1 MAVQGTSPKRNRFRL
16 FAAMAAGALAGC
28 VALSACGSGGSGAAS
43 QGSGGT
49 PSAPSA
55 SQAAENNPNLDL
67 GTSLGGK
74 PEPDV
79 TLTNQFGQKMSL
91 RQFRGKVVL
100 LGFVDSECT
109 TVCPLT
115 TLAMLQAKQMLGA
128 AGNQVQLLGI
138 NANPTAIAQSDVM
151 SYSRAHGM
159 VNRWDFL
166 TGSLPQLKAIWK
178 AFHIYAQ
185 IDRGLVDHTPALY
198 VIGTHGRLQRVYLTQ
213 MAYDSIGQS
222 AQVVAQEVAKLLPG
236 HPSLS
241 HGGSLSYISG
251 QTPAQTATLTTT
263 TGSRVTLGPGQGHLV
278 VFFATWLTETSDLR
292 SSLLNLNSYVQT
304 ARQHHLPPL
313 TAVDEA
319 VTEPSANAAETYIK
333 GLGQPLAYPV
343 ALDTTGRL
351 ADGYGVQDQPWYVLT
366 SAKGKVV
373 WSHDGWLS
381 SAGLAAAVTKHAAA
395 R

>member
-1 MAVQGTSPKRNRFRL
+1 MAVYGASPRRARFRL
-16 FAAMAAGALAGC
+16 LAAMAAGAVAGC
-28 VALSACGSGGSGAAS
+28 VALSACGGSGAS
-43 QGSGGT
+43 GQGSGGST
-49 PSAPSA
+49 PGGSPA

-67 GTSLGGK
+67 GSSLGGK
-74 PEPDV
+74 PEPDI

-128 AGNQVQLLGI
+128 AGNQVQLLGVD
-138 NANPTAIAQSDVM
+138 ANPEAIAQSDVM
-151 SYSRAHGM
+151 AYSRAHGM

-166 TGSLPQLKAIWK
+166 TGSLPQLKAAWK
-178 AFHIYAQ
+178 AFHIYAE
-185 IDRGLVDHTPALY
+185 IDKGLVDHTPALF
-198 VIGTHGRLQRVYLTQ
+198 VIDTQGRLQKVYLTQ

-222 AQVVAQEVAKLLPG
+222 AQVVAQDVAKLLPG
-236 HPSLS
+236 HPSVS
-241 HGGSLSYISG
+241 QSQSLSYISG
-251 QTPAQTATLTTT
+251 QTPAEKATLATT
-263 TGSRVTLGPGQGHLV
+263 TGGQVTVGPGQAHLV

-292 SSLLNLNSYVQT
+292 SELLGLNSYVQT
-304 ARQHHLPPL
+304 AKRQHLPPL
-313 TAVDEA
+313 TVVDEA
-319 VTEPSANAAETYIK
+319 VTEPSSNAARTYIR
-333 GLGQPLAYPV
+333 GLGQPLDYPV

-366 SAKGKVV
+366 SAKGKIV

-381 SAGLAAAVTKHAAA
+381 SSGLAAAVTKHAAA
-395 R
+395 G

>member
-1 MAVQGTSPKRNRFRL
+1 MAVHGARPRRARFRL
-16 FAAMAAGALAGC
+16 LAAMAASAVAGC
-28 VALSACGSGGSGAAS
+28 VALSACGGSGAS
-43 QGSGGT
+43 GQGSGGST
-49 PSAPSA
+49 PGGSPA

-67 GTSLGGK
+67 GSSLGGK
-74 PEPDV
+74 PEPDI

-128 AGNQVQLLGI
+128 AGNQVQLLGVD
-138 NANPTAIAQSDVM
+138 ANPEAIAQSDVM
-151 SYSRAHGM
+151 AYSRAHGM

-166 TGSLPQLKAIWK
+166 TGSLPQLKAAWK
-178 AFHIYAQ
+178 AFHIYAE
-185 IDRGLVDHTPALY
+185 IDKGLVDHTPALF
-198 VIGTHGRLQRVYLTQ
+198 VIDTQGRLQKVYLTQ

-222 AQVVAQEVAKLLPG
+222 AQVVAQDVAKLLPG
-236 HPSLS
+236 HPPVSQS
-241 HGGSLSYISG
+241 QSLSYISG
-251 QTPAQTATLTTT
+251 QTPAQKATLATT
-263 TGSRVTLGPGQGHLV
+263 TGGQVTVGPGQAHLV

-292 SSLLNLNSYVQT
+292 SELLGLNSYVQT
-304 ARQHHLPPL
+304 AKRQHLPPL
-313 TAVDEA
+313 TVVDEA
-319 VTEPSANAAETYIK
+319 VTEPSSNAARTYIR
-333 GLGQPLAYPV
+333 GLGQPLDYPV

-366 SAKGKVV
+366 SAKGKIV

-381 SAGLAAAVTKHAAA
+381 SSGLAAAVTKHAAA
-395 R
+395 S